1 MRLDMGLDL
10 NLNQFRAFY
19 IAASCGSISL
29 AAEKLFISQPAVS
42 MQIKAVEEQYGVRL
56 LIRKKRGL
64 ELTETGKKVYKIAER
79 IFELVAEVDNL
90 LKRDTETSKAILK
103 IGSTKTLVRYLMS
116 RYISK
121 FREAYPTVQIQI
133 DEGSSDEMI
142 KSVLEDRNDLA
153 IVGRLTY
160 DEKLKVIPFSRDEII
175 LVTAPGHPFCSR
187 SAISIQDLRH
197 ENLILR
203 EKGSGTRRLVEE
215 IFEAQGFAPSAFI
228 ETGNVDFIKELV
240 EMGKG
245 MAMLAKMGVEPDLQ
259 AGRLVAIPLLE
270 GPFILGIDVIVKNQ
284 RTLSKADAAFLEF
297 LLPAQPPLEQS
308 PVL

>member
-1 MRLDMGLDL
+1 M
-10 NLNQFRAFY
+10 
-19 IAASCGSISL
+19 
-29 AAEKLFISQPAVS
+29 
-42 MQIKAVEEQYGVRL
+42 
-56 LIRKKRGL
+56 
-64 ELTETGKKVYKIAER
+64 
-79 IFELVAEVDNL
+79 DNL

-175 LVTAPGHPFCSR
+175 LVTAPGHHFCSR

-203 EKGSGTRRLVEE
+203 EKGSG
-215 IFEAQGFAPSAFI
+215 
-228 ETGNVDFIKELV
+228 N
-240 EMGKG
+240 
-245 MAMLAKMGVEPDLQ
+245 AK
-259 AGRLVAIPLLE
+259 
-270 GPFILGIDVIVKNQ
+270 
-284 RTLSKADAAFLEF
+284 TC
-297 LLPAQPPLEQS
+297 
-308 PVL
+308 